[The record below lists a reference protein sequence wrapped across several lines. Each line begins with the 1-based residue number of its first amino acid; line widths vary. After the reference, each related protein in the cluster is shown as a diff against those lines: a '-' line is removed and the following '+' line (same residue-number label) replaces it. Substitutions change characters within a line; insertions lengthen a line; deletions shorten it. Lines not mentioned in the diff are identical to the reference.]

1 MCFFYRVVYAMF
13 ASQYHIS
20 SILLSVIGTRSTHIL
35 PYMAISLVLFT
46 ASGFALSVITI
57 CSQAC
62 VLQACGACV
71 PEDLEAQFMQHKVCG
86 SDVTT
91 DSFGPP
97 EHHPVFVYTD
107 IESSSALWALAADGV
122 MDKATDIHDN
132 IIRSS
137 LPRHD
142 GYEITTC
149 GDSFQL
155 AFPTIQDA
163 VAFCVD
169 VQLQLLVAPWP
180 KELHG
185 LVPATKRQRS
195 GHRLIF
201 SGLRVRMGIHDSVDE
216 DGVLVCERHAIT
228 GNMTYTGASEA
239 IAGEVSELGRGG
251 QILVT
256 QRVAEWVQLH
266 SDEMDVDLMVEYLDH
281 YCMRVLE
288 AEKPVYQI
296 VPSILI
302 GRRKYWPIPPQ
313 PMRSTLWSVSCVGTS
328 PSVTTTT
335 ASLAPRSRSF
345 PEIVIPTPPTPAN
358 TPKLHKSTS
367 LMRISLDAIPESPV
381 FVTNYVAWPSTK

>member
-1 MCFFYRVVYAMF
+1 VCRIVYAIF
-13 ASQYHIS
+13 ASQFHVS
-20 SILLSVIGTRSTHIL
+20 SILLSAVGPHSKSIMPFMGV
-35 PYMAISLVLFT
+35 SLVLF
-46 ASGFALSVITI
+46 ASSGLALSIITG
-57 CSQAC
+57 CSQTC
-62 VLQACGACV
+62 VLQTCSACV
-71 PEDLEAQFMQHKVCG
+71 PEKFEAQFVQHRLYEDHPTVN
-86 SDVTT
+86 SL
-91 DSFGPP
+91 GPP
-97 EHHPVFVYTD
+97 EQNPVFVYTD
-107 IESSSALWALAADGV
+107 IESSSALWALAEDGV
-122 MDKATDIHDN
+122 MDKATDIHDS
-132 IIRSS
+132 IMRSS
-137 LPRHD
+137 LLRHG

-163 VAFCVD
+163 VAYCVD

-239 IAGEVSELGRGG
+239 IAGEVSELGCGG

-266 SDEMDVDLMVEYLDH
+266 SDEMDVDLMVEYLGY

-302 GRRKYWPIPPQ
+302 GRRKYWAKPMGSPPPPPMISVASQ
-313 PMRSTLWSVSCVGTS
+313 P
-328 PSVTTTT
+328 
-335 ASLAPRSRSF
+335 PRSHS
-345 PEIVIPTPPTPAN
+345 VPPTPN
-358 TPKLHKSTS
+358 TPS
-367 LMRISLDAIPESPV
+367 LPRISLQLIPER
-381 FVTNYVAWPSTK
+381 